1 MSVMRPRPPAVGG
14 RRDRK
19 STCCMVGVPIALAV
33 GLASGA
39 GPLGPAS
46 SLAAPAAHTA
56 KTIELRESASL
67 QATSKHGF
75 TLNERGSVSG
85 TVNGTIYVHLT
96 VASTSRVV
104 AEVNMYAGGGSI
116 TGQATASYRRGST
129 TGTFTGAISIVRGS
143 GRYARARGSGLSF
156 SGTIRRSD
164 DAVTVRMSGS
174 ISD

>member
-1 MSVMRPRPPAVGG
+1 M
-14 RRDRK
+14 
-19 STCCMVGVPIALAV
+19 ALAL
-33 GLASGA
+33 GLSSGA
-39 GPLGPAS
+39 SPLGAAS

-56 KTIELRESASL
+56 KIIELRESASL
-67 QATSKHGF
+67 RATSKHGF

-96 VASTSRVV
+96 VVSTSRVE

-116 TGQATASYRRGST
+116 AGQATAGYRRGST
-129 TGTFTGAISIVRGS
+129 TGTFSGSISIVRGS
-143 GRYARARGSGLSF
+143 GRYARARGKGLSF
-156 SGTIRRSD
+156 SGTIRRAD